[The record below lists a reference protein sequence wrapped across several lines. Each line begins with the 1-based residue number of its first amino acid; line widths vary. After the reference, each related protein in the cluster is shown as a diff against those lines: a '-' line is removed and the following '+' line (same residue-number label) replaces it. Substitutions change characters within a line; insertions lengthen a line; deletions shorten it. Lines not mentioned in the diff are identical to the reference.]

1 MAPELMKEEAYG
13 LSADVYSFG
22 IVMWVGYPQDPFEGV
37 GGAKLIIGVTSQQL
51 RPTIPDTVPSAWTAL
66 MKRCWSAD
74 PSSRLSFGEI
84 VTELKAMKLGEGEI
98 SF

>member
-1 MAPELMKEEAYG
+1 MKEEAYG

-22 IVMWVGYPQDPFEGV
+22 IVMWELATRKIPFEGV
-37 GGAKLIIGVTSQQL
+37 GDAKLIIGVTSQQL